1 MHIVHTQGVQLPPQ
15 LTIWGF
21 KWALHHA
28 NVKIDVCKHRSG
40 RFNHTF
46 ILLIIKVV
54 RIAIFCFA
62 LMKSSMCTL
71 LRREESS
78 PRELNSHDLASIDR
92 YPAEKQFSLHTV
104 QCTSDL
110 FKRYNAFTELALHW
124 SIGLCAIF
132 GIPSCHC
139 FRSVS
144 GVAMATDTVA
154 TFTKKMNIDT
164 HTYIHVSL

>member
-1 MHIVHTQGVQLPPQ
+1 
-15 LTIWGF
+15 
-21 KWALHHA
+21 
-28 NVKIDVCKHRSG
+28 
-40 RFNHTF
+40 
-46 ILLIIKVV
+46 
-54 RIAIFCFA
+54 
-62 LMKSSMCTL
+62 MKSSMCTL
-71 LRREESS
+71 LRREDSS

-92 YPAEKQFSLHTV
+92 YPAKKQFSLHTV

-110 FKRYNAFTELALHW
+110 FKRYNAFTELVLHW
-124 SIGLCAIF
+124 SIGLNFCAIF

-164 HTYIHVSL
+164 HIHSCIPIKKRHTSCPHFATSISLFRCFLSLLTSAQPICTLCILPFPHSLVPRI